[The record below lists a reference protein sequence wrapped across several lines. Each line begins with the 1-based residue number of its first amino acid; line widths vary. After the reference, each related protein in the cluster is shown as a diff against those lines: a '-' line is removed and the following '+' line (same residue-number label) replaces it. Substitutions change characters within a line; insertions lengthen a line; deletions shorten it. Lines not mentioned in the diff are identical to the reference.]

1 VEGVSCGGTGIG
13 GGGALVSKIHAGTS
27 PDASWATAHP
37 LTLQDPSTLQDRWR
51 RLDDFSLDASPDQ
64 VFKVG
69 FLIFS
74 PGIVPLRCV
83 ILVMIWFT

>member
-1 VEGVSCGGTGIG
+1 MEGVSCGGTGIG
-13 GGGALVSKIHAGTS
+13 NGGALVSKIHAGTS
-27 PDASWATAHP
+27 PDASRAAAHP
-37 LTLQDPSTLQDRWR
+37 PTLQDHWR

-74 PGIVPLRCV
+74 LGIVPLRHM
-83 ILVMIWFT
+83 ISVMIWFV